1 MKRKMIAGF
10 LLMGTLA
17 SILSGCGKS
26 APKVDTVGRGAEV
39 IAECAGVFN
48 TAIVNED
55 EQNGFSSDAMLTES
69 EAIKLLRERGFE
81 DFEVTYDYMKSG
93 DIIYPEE
100 SANIASDEKHP
111 CYYTYYMS
119 PDEGEY
125 WTIMVTGKTILANPV
140 RYNLELNDTGVQ
152 VVYGE
157 SKIVTRYLGD
167 GVLERVEPGEKDL
180 TIQVVERI
188 DANTLN
194 QVRFN

>member
-1 MKRKMIAGF
+1 MKRKMIASF
-10 LLMGTLA
+10 LLMVALA
-17 SILSGCGKS
+17 STLSGCGKS
-26 APKVDTVGRGAEV
+26 APRVDEVGRGAEV

-48 TAIVNED
+48 AAIVNED
-55 EQNGFSSDAMLTES
+55 EQNGFSSDEMLTES

-81 DFEVTYDYMKSG
+81 DFEVTYDYTESG

-119 PDEGEY
+119 PEGEY
-125 WTIMVTGKTILANPV
+125 WTILVTGKTILANPV

-157 SKIVTRYLGD
+157 SKIVTQYLGD
-167 GVLERVEPGEKDL
+167 GILERVEPGEKDL